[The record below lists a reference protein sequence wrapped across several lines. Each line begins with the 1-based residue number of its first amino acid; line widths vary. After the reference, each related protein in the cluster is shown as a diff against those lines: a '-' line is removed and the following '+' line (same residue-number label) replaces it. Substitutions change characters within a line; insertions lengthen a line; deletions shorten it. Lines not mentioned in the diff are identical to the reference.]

1 MNIIRM
7 TEVPTIRLAD
17 SGRSH
22 PGSRPRHRPD
32 RARRRGPRTLAV
44 MLLIGALLAVMPGPA
59 GAWGRLGHRASAR
72 LAESRLSAQ
81 ARAVVRDLL
90 EPGESLADASTWA
103 DEHSREIRGSAAW
116 HYVNVPI
123 SASRYDA
130 RDHARRPC
138 VVTKIAEFRAVLAD
152 RDAPRARRREALR
165 FFVHLVQDL
174 HQPLHVADHGDRG
187 GNALQLRYGRYETTN
202 LHQVWDSGLFRW
214 RYRQHA
220 EATLVRDVTALA
232 DRPESRNW
240 TRGRVED
247 WANESLELGRRAY
260 RVPGTDRSLR
270 QGDEIGPDYV
280 DANFPRA
287 VERVAQS
294 GVRLAA
300 MLNEILDD

>member
-1 MNIIRM
+1 MSANPI
-7 TEVPTIRLAD
+7 TEVSAIRRA
-17 SGRSH
+17 GPRRSH
-22 PGSRPRHRPD
+22 RGSRPPCRSD
-32 RARRRGPRTLAV
+32 RVVRCGLRTSAV
-44 MLLIGALLAVMPGPA
+44 MLVVGALLGAMAGPA
-59 GAWGRLGHRASAR
+59 WAWGRLGHRASAR
-72 LAESRLSAQ
+72 LAESRLSPR

-103 DEHSREIRGSAAW
+103 DEHSRDIRGSAAW

-123 SASRYDA
+123 SASHYDA
-130 RDHARRPC
+130 RDHARRAC

-152 RDAPRARRREALR
+152 RNASRARRREALR

-174 HQPLHVADHGDRG
+174 HQPFHVADHGDRG

-214 RYRQHA
+214 RYRQRA
-220 EATLVRDVTALA
+220 EATLVRDVTELA
-232 DRPESRNW
+232 NRPESRNW
-240 TRGRVED
+240 AHGRVED

-270 QGDEIGPDYV
+270 QGDAIGPDYV
-280 DANFPRA
+280 DANVPRA
-287 VERVAQS
+287 VERIAQS